1 MHLAGETSWRGIGAG
16 VLAGALWGFVFL
28 TPALTPGFTP
38 LQLSAGRYLAYG
50 LFAAI
55 LIAPSWR
62 RLRARL
68 RWREWRALI
77 WLSFAGNIF
86 YYVCL
91 AQAVH
96 GGGIAMAA
104 LVIGFLPVAV
114 SVVGSRD
121 RGAVPLRRLLPSLL
135 LSLAGLACIGWQT
148 LAAGGHGSVLGLLC
162 AFGAL
167 TSWTLYAVGNSRSLA
182 RLDGVSSHEWSLLT
196 GVVTGAAALL
206 LAPSAFII
214 GAGSHSAAQWLLF
227 FAVVSGVAL
236 FCSVIGNGLW
246 NVASRALPLSLTGQM
261 IVFETIF
268 ATLYAFIWERRGPTA
283 FEGAALTL
291 LIAGVASCAAV
302 HRIDTALPPE
312 SAHLV

>member
-1 MHLAGETSWRGIGAG
+1 MHLAGEKTWRGIAAG
-16 VLAGALWGFVFL
+16 VLAGALWGMVFL

-50 LFAAI
+50 VFAAV

-68 RWREWRALI
+68 IGREWRALV

-91 AQAVH
+91 AQAVQ
-96 GGGIAMAA
+96 GGGVAMAA

-114 SVVGSRD
+114 TVVGSRD
-121 RGAVPLRRLLPSLL
+121 HGAVPLRRLIPSLL
-135 LSLAGLACIGWQT
+135 LSLAGLACIGWQSLT
-148 LAAGGHGSVLGLLC
+148 ASKHGSALGLLC

-167 TSWTLYAVGNSRSLA
+167 ASWTIYAVGNSRWLA

-196 GVVTGAAALL
+196 GVVTGAAELL
-206 LAPSAFII
+206 LAPSAFFTNA
-214 GAGSHSAAQWLLF
+214 GAHTPAQWLLF
-227 FAVVSGVAL
+227 AAVVTGVAL

-246 NVASRALPLSLTGQM
+246 NVASRALPLTMMGQM

-268 ATLYAFIWERRGPTA
+268 AALYGFIWEQRGPTLL
-283 FEGAALTL
+283 EGASLAL
-291 LIAGVASCAAV
+291 LIAGVISCASA
-302 HRIDTALPPE
+302 HRADDGLPPE
-312 SAHLV
+312 SAHLA